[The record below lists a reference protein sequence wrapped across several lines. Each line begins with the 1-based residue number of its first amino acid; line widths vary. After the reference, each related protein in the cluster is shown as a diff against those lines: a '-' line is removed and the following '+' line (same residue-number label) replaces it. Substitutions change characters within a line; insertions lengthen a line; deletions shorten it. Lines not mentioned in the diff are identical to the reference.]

1 MVRKTLL
8 WCGIASSVLY
18 VCMDRIA
25 AAQYPGYDS
34 ASQTISEL
42 SAIGAPTRA
51 LWVLPGAAYTALVC
65 AFGYGVWLSA
75 RGRRALRIAGALLLI
90 YGALGLLWP
99 FAPMHQREVIAAGQ
113 GGLTDTMH
121 VALAAVTVPLMLA
134 AIAAAALALGRTFR
148 LYCFATL
155 FVVLVTGV
163 LTFLSAPSLEAGVPT
178 PLIGVWERISVGAFL
193 LWVIVL
199 AGQLLPLAP
208 YIAAER
214 PRLAPT
220 TR

>member
-1 MVRKTLL
+1 
-8 WCGIASSVLY
+8 
-18 VCMDRIA
+18 
-25 AAQYPGYDS
+25 
-34 ASQTISEL
+34 
-42 SAIGAPTRA
+42 
-51 LWVLPGAAYTALVC
+51 
-65 AFGYGVWLSA
+65 
-75 RGRRALRIAGALLLI
+75 
-90 YGALGLLWP
+90 
-99 FAPMHQREVIAAGQ
+99 MHQREVIAAGQ